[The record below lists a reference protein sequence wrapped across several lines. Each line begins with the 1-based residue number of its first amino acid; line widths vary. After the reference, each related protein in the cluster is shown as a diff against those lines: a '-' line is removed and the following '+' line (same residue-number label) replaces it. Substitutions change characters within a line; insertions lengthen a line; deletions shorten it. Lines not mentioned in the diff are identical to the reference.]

1 MNQPNEIQRQQH
13 QRFTEIFNQGKQRYI
28 QAVGNSKSYLSSVKG
43 KDYLSDEE
51 REEAKQLLKQIFQT
65 PTIQLNQRDS
75 DMAYDWGEIDPL
87 MLGKPVQYV
96 SSIGL
101 VVEGGKD

>member
-51 REEAKQLLKQIFQT
+51 REEAKQLLKQIFKT
-65 PTIQLNQRDS
+65 PTNQLNQRDS
-75 DMAYDWGEIDPL
+75 DMARGNRGVDELKSWSI
-87 MLGKPVQYV
+87 MGKMFVYRTFFPH
-96 SSIGL
+96 
-101 VVEGGKD
+101 D

>member
-28 QAVGNSKSYLSSVKG
+28 QAVGNSKGYLSGVKG

-65 PTIQLNQRDS
+65 PTTQLNQRDL
-75 DMAYDWGEIDPL
+75 DMARGNRGIEEL
-87 MLGKPVQYV
+87 K
-96 SSIGL
+96 S
-101 VVEGGKD
+101 

>member
-1 MNQPNEIQRQQH
+1 MTTFNTYLLILIMNQPNEIQRQQH

-65 PTIQLNQRDS
+65 PTTQLNQRDS
-75 DMAYDWGEIDPL
+75 DMARGNRGVDEL
-87 MLGKPVQYV
+87 K
-96 SSIGL
+96 S
-101 VVEGGKD
+101 

>member
-1 MNQPNEIQRQQH
+1 MTTFNTYLLILIMNQPNEIQRQQH

-75 DMAYDWGEIDPL
+75 DMARGNRGVDEL
-87 MLGKPVQYV
+87 K
-96 SSIGL
+96 S
-101 VVEGGKD
+101 

>member
-1 MNQPNEIQRQQH
+1 MTTFKTYLLILIINQPNEIQRQQH

-65 PTIQLNQRDS
+65 PTIQPTQRDS
-75 DMAYDWGEIDPL
+75 DMARGNR
-87 MLGKPVQYV
+87 
-96 SSIGL
+96 GL
-101 VVEGGKD
+101 EELKS